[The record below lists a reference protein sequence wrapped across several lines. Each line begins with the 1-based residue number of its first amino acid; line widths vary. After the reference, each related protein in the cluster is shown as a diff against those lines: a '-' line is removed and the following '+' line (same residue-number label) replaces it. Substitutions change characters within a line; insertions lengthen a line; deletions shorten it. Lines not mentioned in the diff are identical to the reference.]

1 MPWRDGT
8 GPPWLQGK
16 FRECGYRMTVP
27 RQAILDVLSNTTEH
41 LSAEEIYLSVKG
53 SDFCI
58 LVTEPTPFG
67 LHDLVL
73 AVEVLEKM
81 KIPFG
86 VVINRSDIGD
96 EGVDNFC
103 RSKNIPIL
111 MRIPFDKDIAFLYS
125 NGIPFVTEKKEYLQ
139 KFADMFGA
147 IQALIGWRGGRM
159 Q

>member
-1 MPWRDGT
+1 
-8 GPPWLQGK
+8 
-16 FRECGYRMTVP
+16 
-27 RQAILDVLSNTTEH
+27 
-41 LSAEEIYLSVKG
+41 VKG

-86 VVINRSDIGD
+86 VVINRSSIGN

-103 RSKNIPIL
+103 RDKHIPIL
-111 MRIPFDKDIAFLYS
+111 MRIPFDEEIAFLYS
-125 NGIPFVTEKKEYLQ
+125 NGVPFVSEKKEYLE
-139 KFADMFGA
+139 KFSEMFA
-147 IQALIGWRGGRM
+147 TIGEKINGRSSK
-159 Q
+159 